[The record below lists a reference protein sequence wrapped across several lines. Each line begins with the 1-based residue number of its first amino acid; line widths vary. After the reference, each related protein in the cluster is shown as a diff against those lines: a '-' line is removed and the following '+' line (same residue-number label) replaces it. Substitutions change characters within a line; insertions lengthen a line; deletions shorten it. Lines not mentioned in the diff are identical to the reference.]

1 MNKLSGQTVEIGD
14 VLLDIGKLDKAIR
27 IRLGSGGVAVGT
39 SEVALTGPYGI
50 LPAQALVLDVYVNV
64 LVASTG
70 TTKTLNLGL
79 LAASSGGSRTGFL
92 NSVDVSTTGLKAAIV
107 AGGTSGGGTYGA
119 FLTTQT
125 TGNAPVQK
133 SFASDSVTAK
143 TLSYTPNS
151 SDWALFSADV
161 YICYV
166 DFTR

>member
-1 MNKLSGQTVEIGD
+1 MNKLSGQTVEVGD
-14 VLLDIGKLDKAIR
+14 ILLDIAKIDKAIR
-27 IRLGSGGVAVGT
+27 LRLGPGGVAVGT

-79 LAASSGGSRTGFL
+79 LAASSGGNRSGFL
-92 NSVDVSTTGLKAAIV
+92 SAIDVSTTGLKAAIV
-107 AGGTSGGGTYGA
+107 AAGTSGAGTYGV

-151 SDWALFSADV
+151 SDWLLFTADV
-161 YICYV
+161 FICYV